1 MQASTTERVIH
12 CLEQVT
18 RYPRSVL
25 TPEADLAD
33 GLGID
38 SIKQV
43 EIALAIEREFGI
55 RFDRTVAVR
64 SISEIVR
71 VVERAIGSPPAPA
84 PAPAPAPNGAPRAS
98 RPPTPPTTAP
108 SELRAAADRSLPMR
122 GAPAVARAP
131 RPSPTPSVA
140 RPLEGRVALVTG
152 SGRGLG
158 RTVAEQLAQRGATVV
173 VNSFHSRDAGERT
186 ALDIERAGGKA
197 IHLWG
202 SIASDEHVDEI
213 FRNLEERFGG
223 LDVLVCNASDGR
235 IAAFSDLTASDWDR
249 AFRTNVAGHHACA
262 IRAARLMAARGG
274 GSIITMS
281 TVGAH
286 QYVQGLGCQGVVKAA
301 VEALTR
307 YLACELAPQAIR
319 VNCIAAGPVYGD
331 VLDKLSGGDP
341 GAVHRWEAMTPGGTL
356 CDPLDIARAV
366 AFLASDDATAI
377 NGAVWTVD
385 RGFSAHVDGRLHAP
399 AIDQL
404 RRTMGRAS

>member
-1 MQASTTERVIH
+1 MQASTTERVLH

-55 RFDRTVAVR
+55 RFDRATPVR
-64 SISEIVR
+64 TISEIVR
-71 VVERAIGSPPAPA
+71 VVERETGSAPMPAHAPAPSSAPLPSRPPAPSA
-84 PAPAPAPNGAPRAS
+84 ARTPEPRGA
-98 RPPTPPTTAP
+98 T
-108 SELRAAADRSLPMR
+108 DRSPSLR
-122 GAPAVARAP
+122 NAPAVARAP
-131 RPSPTPSVA
+131 RPRSTPSAA
-140 RPLEGRVALVTG
+140 RQLEGRVALVTG

-158 RTVAEQLAQRGATVV
+158 RTVAMLLAQRGATVI

-197 IHLWG
+197 LHLWG

-235 IAAFSDLTASDWDR
+235 IGAFSELTASDWDR

-262 IRAARLMAARGG
+262 IRAARLMAPRGG
-274 GSIITMS
+274 GSIVTMS

-319 VNCIAAGPVYGD
+319 ANCIAAGPVYGD
-331 VLDKLSGGDP
+331 VLDKLCEADQ
-341 GAVHRWEAMTPGGTL
+341 GAVSRWEAMTPGGTL
-356 CDPLDIARAV
+356 CDPLDVARAV
-366 AFLASDDATAI
+366 AFLASDDASAI

-385 RGFSAHVDGRLHAP
+385 RGFSAHVDGRLHTP
-399 AIDQL
+399 AIDRL
-404 RRTMGRAS
+404 RHKMGRAS

>member
-1 MQASTTERVIH
+1 MQTSITERVIH

-64 SISEIVR
+64 TISEIVR
-71 VVERAIGSPPAPA
+71 VVERATGSAPA
-84 PAPAPAPNGAPRAS
+84 PAHTPAVNGAPLAS
-98 RPPTPPTTAP
+98 RPPAPPATPGPQP
-108 SELRAAADRSLPMR
+108 RAAAERSLSMR
-122 GAPAVARAP
+122 SAPAAARAP
-131 RPSPTPSVA
+131 RPSSTPTVA
-140 RPLEGRVALVTG
+140 RQLEGRVALVTG

-158 RTVAEQLAQRGATVV
+158 RTVAELLAQRGATVV

-213 FRNLEERFGG
+213 FRKLDERFGG

-235 IAAFSDLTASDWDR
+235 IGAFSELTVGDWDR

-262 IRAARLMAARGG
+262 IRAARLMAPRGG
-274 GSIITMS
+274 GSIVTMS

-307 YLACELAPQAIR
+307 YLACEFAPHAIR
-319 VNCIAAGPVYGD
+319 TNCIAAGPVYGD
-331 VLDKLSGGDP
+331 VLDKLSGGDRD
-341 GAVHRWEAMTPGGTL
+341 AVHRWEAMTPGGTL

-366 AFLASDDATAI
+366 AFLASDDAAAI

-385 RGFSAHVDGRLHAP
+385 RGFSAHIDGRLHAP
-399 AIDQL
+399 AIDRL
-404 RRTMGRAS
+404 RRTIGRAS